1 MEEQRFK
8 NTKDTLEKEQK
19 KKKELVLADMKVY
32 YKVL

>member
-19 KKKELVLADMKVY
+19 KKRTCSSRYEGLL
-32 YKVL
+32 